1 MLLSSSE
8 VRSVYGCRT
17 GSRKA
22 GAPRGGPL
30 TCCGR
35 QDPSPSRSQPH
46 LNVSR
51 ESCLALP
58 RVKIRRRIR
67 DASLVFSTGHA

>member
-1 MLLSSSE
+1 
-8 VRSVYGCRT
+8 
-17 GSRKA
+17 
-22 GAPRGGPL
+22 
-30 TCCGR
+30 
-35 QDPSPSRSQPH
+35 
-46 LNVSR
+46 VSR